1 MRPQIADLEPT
12 EELSKAG
19 FRFGDKGT
27 HTSRTI
33 MLSELSDLLAT
44 EPIDAERT
52 EYASA
57 IIDDNILGKQTMATR
72 RLTNQRLGELYGLN
86 RRLPLFRTLRRLWA
100 IDEDGRPL
108 MALLCALARDPLL
121 RSTAKSVLDLP
132 VGAELVRASVLSG
145 IRDAVGSRLN
155 DSILDKV
162 ARNAGSS
169 WSQSGHLKGRVR
181 KIRQRVTPTP
191 GAVALALWMGGGS
204 KGSQGGN
211 CSPAD
216 GPGFSIGLRRAWSNL
231 SCKQNNW
238 AWCMPESGVAL
249 LKSMPAASARWRGE
263 PRQWDELKN
272 WRRYMK
278 DTSVRHGNEQSRA
291 RNAS

>member
-12 EELSKAG
+12 EELSTAG

-44 EPIDAERT
+44 EPSDAERT

-57 IIDDNILGKQTMATR
+57 IIDDNVLGKQTMATR

-86 RRLPLFRTLRRLWA
+86 RRLPLFRILRRLWD

-121 RSTAKSVLDLP
+121 RSTAKAVLDLP
-132 VGAELVRASVLSG
+132 VGAELVRASFLSG
-145 IRDAVGSRLN
+145 IREAVGSRLN

-162 ARNAGSS
+162 ARNTGSS
-169 WSQSGHLKGRVR
+169 WSQSGHIKGRVR

-191 GAVALALWMGGGS
+191 GAVAFALWMGGLE
-204 KGSQGGN
+204 
-211 CSPAD
+211 
-216 GPGFSIGLRRAWSNL
+216 GLAGQPLLNSRWPRIFDRS
-231 SCKQNNW
+231 
-238 AWCMPESGVAL
+238 PESLVEFVLQAKKLGLVHARIGGGIVEIDASRITALAWGV
-249 LKSMPAASARWRGE
+249 
-263 PRQWDELKN
+263 
-272 WRRYMK
+272 
-278 DTSVRHGNEQSRA
+278 
-291 RNAS
+291 

>member
-1 MRPQIADLEPT
+1 MAMRPPIADLEPT

-86 RRLPLFRTLRRLWA
+86 RRLPLFRTLRWLWT

-121 RSTAKSVLDLP
+121 RSTAKAVLDLP
-132 VGAELVRASVLSG
+132 VGTELVRTSFLNGVREA
-145 IRDAVGSRLN
+145 AGSRLN
-155 DSILDKV
+155 DSTLNAV

-181 KIRQRVTPTP
+181 KFRQRVTPTP
-191 GAVALALWMGGGS
+191 GAVALALWMGGLEGL
-204 KGSQGGN
+204 
-211 CSPAD
+211 A
-216 GPGFSIGLRRAWSNL
+216 GPQLLTSRWPRVFDRS
-231 SCKQNNW
+231 
-238 AWCMPESGVAL
+238 PESLVEFVLQAKQLGLVHARIGGGVVEID
-249 LKSMPAASARWRGE
+249 ASRIDVLAWG
-263 PRQWDELKN
+263 
-272 WRRYMK
+272 
-278 DTSVRHGNEQSRA
+278 A
-291 RNAS
+291 